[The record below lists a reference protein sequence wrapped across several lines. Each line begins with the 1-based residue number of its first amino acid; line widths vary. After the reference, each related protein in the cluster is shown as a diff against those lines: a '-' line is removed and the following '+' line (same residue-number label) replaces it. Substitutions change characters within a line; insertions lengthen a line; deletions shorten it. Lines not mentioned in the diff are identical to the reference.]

1 MKVLILSIV
10 LSVIGIGASFA
21 QNTNND
27 PQVSVNNYKHANKA
41 KIAKQQGDSRQSL
54 KSAKVAL
61 RNQKTNK
68 SVTRDYV
75 LAPNNNT
82 PAYNVQGKKVKAN
95 YKSQF

>member
-10 LSVIGIGASFA
+10 FSVISIGASLA

-27 PQVSVNNYKHANKA
+27 PQVSVNNYKHPNKA
-41 KIAKQQGDSRQSL
+41 KIAAQHDSRQTLNSG
-54 KSAKVAL
+54 KVAL
-61 RNQKTNK
+61 RNQKTNR

-75 LAPNNNT
+75 LAPNSNS
-82 PAYNVQGKKVKAN
+82 PAYNVQGKKTKAN